1 MEGAG
6 EAGTPCTSAEG
17 EEEGQSAAPDT
28 LTTMPL
34 AQQLCLTAAFV
45 FFFTGLLTGIWKY
58 RHMARTLEAVAPAYV
73 DIAHRSSLLY
83 SFAALLLGEFAA
95 RSVFPAWVNA
105 AAAAAAL
112 TFFALA
118 IGTYVVHGVLRDTD
132 NQLRRPHRIGAVLL
146 PPWLTGAF
154 MALLILAEVGGAL
167 VLGIGALIGI
177 WQPAV

>member
-1 MEGAG
+1 M
-6 EAGTPCTSAEG
+6 S
-17 EEEGQSAAPDT
+17 
-28 LTTMPL
+28 L
-34 AQQLCLTAAFV
+34 AQQLCLTAAFG
-45 FFFTGLLTGIWKY
+45 FFVTGLVTGIWKY
-58 RHMARTLEAVAPAYV
+58 WHMARTPDAVAPDYV

-95 RSVFPAWVNA
+95 RSVFPAGVNA

-132 NQLRRPHRIGAVLL
+132 NQLRRPHRLGAYLL

-154 MALLILAEVGGAL
+154 MALLILAELGGAL
-167 VLGIGALIGI
+167 VLGVGALLGV
-177 WQPAV
+177 WQGAAG